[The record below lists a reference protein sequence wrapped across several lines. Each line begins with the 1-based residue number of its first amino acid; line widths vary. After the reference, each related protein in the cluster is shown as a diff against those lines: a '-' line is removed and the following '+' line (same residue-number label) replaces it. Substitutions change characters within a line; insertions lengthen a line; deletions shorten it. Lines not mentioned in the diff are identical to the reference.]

1 MKSHSHFSLGQKAM
15 VVMTKRLYIMRHG
28 HAEPFGYDQDA
39 QRALTEQGYDEVRS
53 TAEQF
58 VALNED
64 FDAIF
69 VSPYLRAQQTANEFI
84 KVLGTKTLPQ
94 TLDSITPSGKELDV
108 ALWLYDQ
115 PYDSILLVTHQPF
128 AYQLVDMLADQ
139 PLPAVFQME
148 TATIAALEGELFA
161 TACCQFRW
169 AISPKH

>member
-1 MKSHSHFSLGQKAM
+1 M
-15 VVMTKRLYIMRHG
+15 VVKTKRLYILRHG
-28 HAEPFGYDQDA
+28 NAEPFGYDQDA

-58 VALNED
+58 AARDEG

-69 VSPYLRAQQTANEFI
+69 VSPYLRAQQTASEFI
-84 KVLGTKTLPQ
+84 KVLGTQTSPQ

-108 ALWLYDQ
+108 ALWLHDL
-115 PYDSILLVTHQPF
+115 PYDSVLLVTHQPF
-128 AYQLVDMLADQ
+128 AYQLVDMLADEL
-139 PLPAVFQME
+139 LPAAFQMQ